1 MAGGQHR
8 AITPLLSN
16 RRQRQLPCD
25 CRHQQNQAA
34 AWCEPRSANGDRLA
48 DVDLERRINQNDG
61 KSDVA
66 DQSEHEPRG
75 PGSRV
80 PLVNRPAGAD
90 CEMLDPPG
98 IGTILLDADDL
109 PGHSK
114 TRRAPDRPRFAR
126 MDQYDIRELTPDG
139 LDDGFALSSAAG
151 WNQRID
157 DWRMLLALAPR
168 GCFAAWSRDQV
179 VGTAIGI
186 DYGGFGWIAMMLVH
200 PAHRSRG
207 LGRRL
212 LEAAV
217 DAVPADRLMRLD
229 ATPLGRPLYQSY
241 GFVDEARLTRFVAP
255 AVADR
260 LAASAEPGEISVGV
274 RPLGRADLARMVD
287 VDARV
292 FGGNRQAVLEWALA
306 AAPDL
311 SWILERTRDTP
322 EYCFGRRGRLYTQIG
337 PVVAN
342 DDPGARALVT
352 AALCAAPQQPIIVD
366 AADDYATFCGWLRTC
381 GFEGA
386 RPLFRMQRPP
396 ADGSGARFTR
406 RTSPAAERAILGPEF
421 A

>member
-1 MAGGQHR
+1 
-8 AITPLLSN
+8 
-16 RRQRQLPCD
+16 
-25 CRHQQNQAA
+25 
-34 AWCEPRSANGDRLA
+34 
-48 DVDLERRINQNDG
+48 
-61 KSDVA
+61 
-66 DQSEHEPRG
+66 
-75 PGSRV
+75 
-80 PLVNRPAGAD
+80 
-90 CEMLDPPG
+90 
-98 IGTILLDADDL
+98 
-109 PGHSK
+109 
-114 TRRAPDRPRFAR
+114 

-139 LDDGFALSSAAG
+139 LDNACALSAAAG

-157 DWRMLLALAPR
+157 DWRLLLALAPR

-217 DAVPADRLMRLD
+217 DAIPSDRLIRLD

-255 AVADR
+255 AIAGRVVA
-260 LAASAEPGEISVGV
+260 AAEPGETSLGV
-274 RPLGRADLARMVD
+274 RLLGRADLARVVD
-287 VDARV
+287 FDARV

-306 AAPDL
+306 AAPEL
-311 SWILERTRDTP
+311 SWILQNDRDMP
-322 EYCFGRRGRLYTQIG
+322 EYCFGRGGRLYTQIG
-337 PVVAN
+337 PVVTI

-352 AALCAAPQQPIIVD
+352 AAIRAAPEHPIMVD
-366 AADDYATFCGWLRTC
+366 AVDNYATFSDWLRTC
-381 GFEGA
+381 GFEA
-386 RPLFRMQRPP
+386 VRPLFRMQRAP

-406 RTSPAAERAILGPEF
+406 RTSLPAERAVLGPEL

>member
-1 MAGGQHR
+1 
-8 AITPLLSN
+8 
-16 RRQRQLPCD
+16 
-25 CRHQQNQAA
+25 
-34 AWCEPRSANGDRLA
+34 
-48 DVDLERRINQNDG
+48 
-61 KSDVA
+61 
-66 DQSEHEPRG
+66 
-75 PGSRV
+75 
-80 PLVNRPAGAD
+80 
-90 CEMLDPPG
+90 
-98 IGTILLDADDL
+98 
-109 PGHSK
+109 
-114 TRRAPDRPRFAR
+114 

-139 LDDGFALSSAAG
+139 LDDAFALSCAAG

-217 DAVPADRLMRLD
+217 DAVPSDRLMRLD
-229 ATPLGRPLYQSY
+229 ATPLGRPLYQSC

-255 AVADR
+255 AILDR
-260 LAASAEPGEISVGV
+260 VVASAEPGDTSLGV
-274 RPLGRADLARMVD
+274 RRLGRADLARVVD
-287 VDARV
+287 FDARV

-306 AAPDL
+306 AAPEL
-311 SWILERTRDTP
+311 SWILQNDRDMP

-337 PVVAN
+337 PVVTN

-352 AALCAAPQQPIIVD
+352 AAIRAAPEHPIMVD
-366 AADDYATFCGWLRTC
+366 AVDNYATFSDWLRTC
-381 GFEGA
+381 GFEA
-386 RPLFRMQRPP
+386 ERPLFRMQRPP
-396 ADGSGARFTR
+396 ADGSGPRFTR
-406 RTSPAAERAILGPEF
+406 RTSLPAERAVLGPEL